1 MSLYASPGG
10 NAINVCGVC
19 AHTVHVDVYV
29 VCMLLYRWQNN
40 HVTNSL
46 FQTARVLVAV
56 LDEVVEAFDGDM
68 DNADFGEM

>member
-29 VCMLLYRWQNN
+29 VCMLQIAEQSCYQFT
-40 HVTNSL
+40 VSDC
-46 FQTARVLVAV
+46 QSSSCCP
-56 LDEVVEAFDGDM
+56 
-68 DNADFGEM
+68 